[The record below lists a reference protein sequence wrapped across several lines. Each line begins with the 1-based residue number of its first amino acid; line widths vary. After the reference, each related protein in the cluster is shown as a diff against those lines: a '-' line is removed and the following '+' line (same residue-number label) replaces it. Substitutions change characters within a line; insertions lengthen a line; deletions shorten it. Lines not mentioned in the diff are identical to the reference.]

1 MNDTTTNRT
10 TTGRAAEDRVH
21 AERAAA
27 GRPRNG
33 APRFDY
39 DRDAQPTGAPSI
51 GTLLKTLS
59 RQSSTLVREEVALAK
74 TEFNEKLDVLRASL
88 MKMIVGAG
96 LVMAA
101 VLLVMFAVNRGL
113 TTLLTPV
120 LGLDIAIW
128 LSPLALG
135 LVVAL
140 IAYAMFKSAMSSV
153 KKEGV
158 VPHETVDTLKDDRD
172 WAEGRI
178 RA

>member
-10 TTGRAAEDRVH
+10 TTDRSAADRMT

-27 GRPRNG
+27 GRTRTD

-39 DRDAQPTGAPSI
+39 DRDAKPTAAPSI
-51 GTLLKTLS
+51 GTLIKTLS

-74 TEFNEKLDVLRASL
+74 TEFSEKLDVLRASL
-88 MKMIVGAG
+88 VKMTVGAG

-113 TTLLTPV
+113 TALLTPP

-140 IAYAMFKSAMSSV
+140 IAYGMFKSATGNV

-158 VPHETVDTLKDDRD
+158 VPHETVETLKEDRD
-172 WAEGRI
+172 WAERRI